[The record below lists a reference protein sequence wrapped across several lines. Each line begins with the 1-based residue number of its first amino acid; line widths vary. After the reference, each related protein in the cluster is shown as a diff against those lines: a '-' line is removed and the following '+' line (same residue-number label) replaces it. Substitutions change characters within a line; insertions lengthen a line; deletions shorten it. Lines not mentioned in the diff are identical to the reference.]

1 MPDNFFNQYKKP
13 IESFI
18 DQALLEDLGLGDHS
32 SLSCI
37 DPKDQSQAQLLI
49 KQEGRIA
56 GITLAKHIFKRYNS
70 KLKITSY
77 LEEGSVVKKGDVAF
91 TVQGPTLAILAT
103 ERLVLNTL
111 QRMSGIAS
119 LTHELSQMIKHTSSK
134 LLDTRKTTP
143 NFRYAEKWAVLIG
156 GGINHR
162 MGLFD
167 AIMIKDNHVDF
178 SGGMSKALAKTI
190 SYANRLEKPT
200 QIIVECRNKK
210 EMEIALSFSKVSRIL
225 LDNYKPKELAE
236 AIAIIDQRKPTEAS
250 GSISKKN
257 LVEYAET
264 GVDFISMGTLT
275 YGAKIIDLSLKAL

>member
-18 DQALLEDLGLGDHS
+18 DQALIEDLGLGDHS

-70 KLKITSY
+70 KLKITPY
-77 LEEGSVVKKGDVAF
+77 LEEGSVIKKGDIVF

-119 LTHELSQMIKHTSSK
+119 LTHELET
-134 LLDTRKTTP
+134 DDKT
-143 NFRYAEKWAVLIG
+143 
-156 GGINHR
+156 H
-162 MGLFD
+162 LF
-167 AIMIKDNHVDF
+167 
-178 SGGMSKALAKTI
+178 
-190 SYANRLEKPT
+190 
-200 QIIVECRNKK
+200 
-210 EMEIALSFSKVSRIL
+210 
-225 LDNYKPKELAE
+225 
-236 AIAIIDQRKPTEAS
+236 
-250 GSISKKN
+250 
-257 LVEYAET
+257 
-264 GVDFISMGTLT
+264 
-275 YGAKIIDLSLKAL
+275 

>member
-178 SGGMSKALAKTI
+178 SGGMSKALEKTI

-264 GVDFISMGTLT
+264 GVDFISMGALT

>member
-1 MPDNFFNQYKKP
+1 MPDNFFNRYKKP

-18 DQALLEDLGLGDHS
+18 DQALREDLGLGDHS

-70 KLKITSY
+70 KINITPY
-77 LEEGSVVKKGDVAF
+77 LEEGSVIKKGDVAF

-119 LTHELSQMIKHTSSK
+119 LTNELGQMIKHTSSK

-178 SGGMSKALAKTI
+178 CGGMSKALEKTM

-210 EMEIALSFSKVSRIL
+210 EIEIALSFSKVSRIL
-225 LDNYKPKELAE
+225 LDNYQPQELAE
-236 AIAIIDQRKPTEAS
+236 AIAIIDQRKPAEAS

-264 GVDFISMGTLT
+264 GVDFISMGALT

>member
-18 DQALLEDLGLGDHS
+18 DQALIEDLGLGDHS

-37 DPKDQSQAQLLI
+37 DATDHSQAQLLV
-49 KQEGRIA
+49 KQAGRIA
-56 GITLAKHIFKRYNS
+56 GVTLAKHIFKRYNS

-77 LEEGSVVKKGDVAF
+77 IEEGSVIKKGDIVF

-119 LTHELSQMIKHTSSK
+119 LTHELGQMIKHTSSK

-178 SGGMSKALAKTI
+178 CGGMSKALEKTM

-210 EMEIALSFSKVSRIL
+210 EIEIALSFSKVSRIL
-225 LDNYKPKELAE
+225 LDNYQPQELAE

-264 GVDFISMGTLT
+264 GVDFISMGALT
-275 YGAKIIDLSLKAL
+275 YGAKSIDLSLKAF

>member
-18 DQALLEDLGLGDHS
+18 DQALIEDLGLGDHS

-37 DPKDQSQAQLLI
+37 DATDHSQAQLLV
-49 KQEGRIA
+49 KQAGRIA
-56 GITLAKHIFKRYNS
+56 GVTLAKHIFKRYNS

-77 LEEGSVVKKGDVAF
+77 IEEGSVIKKGDIVF

-119 LTHELSQMIKHTSSK
+119 LTHELGQMIKHTSSK

-178 SGGMSKALAKTI
+178 CGGMSKALEKTM

-210 EMEIALSFSKVSRIL
+210 EIEIALSFSKVSRIL
-225 LDNYKPKELAE
+225 LDNYQPQELAE

-264 GVDFISMGTLT
+264 GVDFISMGALT
-275 YGAKIIDLSLKAL
+275 YGAKCIDLSLKAF

>member
-77 LEEGSVVKKGDVAF
+77 LEEGSVIKKGDVAF

-264 GVDFISMGTLT
+264 GVDFISMGALT